1 MTDDR
6 WQMTNQ
12 MVADS
17 VKNGVDDPMRLPGDD
32 LSFVIWDLSFLLVTA
47 RSECCKRRR
56 LLARTGPL
64 LLPVGP

>member
-17 VKNGVDDPMRLPGDD
+17 VKDGVDDPMRLPGDD
-32 LSFVIWDLSFLLVTA
+32 LSFVIWDFVI
-47 RSECCKRRR
+47 
-56 LLARTGPL
+56 
-64 LLPVGP
+64 PVGHCPIWVL